1 MKNTMILAA
10 AAVLALVACAKV
22 ETIQNTSE
30 ESAISFNVYASKT
43 NATKA
48 GGEAGPQTNFTLGD
62 KNKSGFGVFCYY
74 SDNTSAANT
83 KDYAATPANTPNSNF
98 LPNFMWNQQVNG
110 NGDGTAIATAWT
122 YTPVKYWPNEINA
135 TYTDGGIDKL
145 TFFAYAPYV
154 DAAKETGKVG
164 TETEG
169 ITELSI
175 YSATG
180 DPTITYVIPADPA
193 DHVDVLYANSASL
206 KNLTKPNGNT
216 AVTFPF
222 KHALTSV
229 VFRVQTFIDG
239 VNDKDNLDD
248 EGLAVDNAT
257 TVTLTNLN
265 FGGSIIYPSGT
276 LNIATGEWTPNA
288 TVAKSFAS
296 TGINQVVTKKKAY
309 ITADGTNATDPINI
323 AMIPNTTS
331 TAYDI
336 SVVYTVET
344 ADDHLAGNKSTVTN
358 NIKNTMNLSL
368 AAGKRNII
376 DVVLGLYTV
385 KVTATVEEW
394 DDETAQEV
402 DLPEN
407 N

>member
-1 MKNTMILAA
+1 MKNSMILAA
-10 AAVLALVACAKV
+10 AAALALVACAKV
-22 ETIQNTSE
+22 ETIQNTTE
-30 ESAISFNVYASKT
+30 ENAISFNVYASKA

-48 GGEAGPQTNFTLGD
+48 GGEAGAQTNLTLGD
-62 KNKSGFGVFCYY
+62 ANKSGFGVFCYY
-74 SDNTSAANT
+74 SDNTNAGNT
-83 KDYAATPANTPNSNF
+83 ADYTNTPSSNF

-110 NGDGTAIATAWT
+110 NGDGTAAATAWT
-122 YTPVKYWPNEINA
+122 YSPVKYWPNETNA

-154 DAAKETGKVG
+154 DATKATGKVG

-175 YSATG
+175 YSTTG
-180 DPTITYVIPADPA
+180 DPTLTYVIPADA
-193 DHVDVLYANSASL
+193 ANHVDVLYADATSL

-222 KHALTSV
+222 KHALTSI

-239 VNDKDNLDD
+239 VNDTDDLDD

-257 TVTLTNLN
+257 TVTLTDLN
-265 FGGSIIYPSGT
+265 FGGSTIYPSGK
-276 LNIATGEWTPNA
+276 LNIATGEWTPEA
-288 TVAKSFAS
+288 TEAKTFAN
-296 TGINQVVTKKKAY
+296 TGINQVVTKTKAY
-309 ITADGTNATDPINI
+309 VTADGTNSTDPINI
-323 AMIPNTTS
+323 TMIPNTTS
-331 TAYDI
+331 TAYNI

-344 ADDHLAGNKSTVTN
+344 TDNHLADNKSTVTN

-385 KVTATVEEW
+385 KVTATVEDW

-402 DLPEN
+402 DLPKN
-407 N
+407 I